1 MIVRDVVLGIIAFVS
16 LGVFVYW
23 IFFCGE
29 EYLHRASH
37 VRDSVIKGVVLGLF
51 MGGLE
56 RGYIAG
62 VCNFAATVTIFLMA
76 DLVSPYF

>member
-1 MIVRDVVLGIIAFVS
+1 MILGAAVIAAI
-16 LGVFVYW
+16 GVFVYW
-23 IFFCGE
+23 IFFCE
-29 EYLHRASH
+29 DRHLYRATH

-62 VCNFAATVTIFLMA
+62 LCNFAASVTIFLLA
-76 DLVSPYF
+76 DIVSPYF